1 MCCFCNLDT
10 DMIWGILAN
19 KNASATY
26 VFIVVM
32 ATGGSLTKTDDI
44 ATIIGDNI
52 MVVVTLMTVFLFFVF
67 FAEPQHVQC
76 F

>member
-1 MCCFCNLDT
+1 
-10 DMIWGILAN
+10 MIWGILAN

-32 ATGGSLTKTDDI
+32 ATGVSLTKTDDI